1 MLVRQ
6 IFTFLLM
13 TAFAL
18 QTFNQWIIAAEYRI
32 NTAAFAKNC
41 INKAKPIL
49 KCKGKCQMMKK
60 MQEEEQKE
68 KDAAQKKGAETN
80 TSISSKSFFCNT
92 TIILPSMMRKYF
104 PQLSYSATS
113 AHLQEIF
120 HPPSC

>member
-1 MLVRQ
+1 MLLRQ

-18 QTFNQWIIAAEYRI
+18 QTFSQYIIAAEYRI

-60 MQEEEQKE
+60 MQEEQKE
-68 KDAAQKKGAETN
+68 KETAQKKGVETN

-92 TIILPSMMRKYF
+92 VIILPSMLKNQF
-104 PQLSYSATS
+104 PQISYSATS

>member
-1 MLVRQ
+1 MLIRQ

-68 KDAAQKKGAETN
+68 KDSAQKKGTETN

-92 TIILPSMMRKYF
+92 STILFCMVKNQF
-104 PQLSYSATS
+104 PQVSYSATS

>member
-1 MLVRQ
+1 MLFRQ

-18 QTFNQWIIAAEYRI
+18 QTFNQYIIAAEYRI

-68 KDAAQKKGAETN
+68 KETAQKKGVETN
-80 TSISSKSFFCNT
+80 TSISSKSFF
-92 TIILPSMMRKYF
+92 
-104 PQLSYSATS
+104 AT
-113 AHLQEIF
+113 QQTYY
-120 HPPSC
+120 PVW